1 MAGSGH
7 PPGERRTHAGG
18 GRAMRLLAGLALF
31 CLAFQAGAAPLEN
44 RLAGNPSPYLALHGA
59 DPVHWQ
65 PWGPAVLERA
75 RRENKPVFV
84 SSGYF
89 SCHWCHVMQRESYRN
104 PGIAALLN
112 RHFIPV
118 KIDRELRPALDG
130 HLIEFVRRT
139 RGNAGWPLNVFLTP
153 EGYPLFG
160 LTYSPPE
167 AFETL
172 LTRLAALWERSG
184 TELAADARNALA
196 AWAGEQ
202 SVEPFA
208 GPMDAGAL
216 SDALTAMALSLGDS
230 LEGGFGL
237 QNRFPMSPQ
246 WRVLLDRAGDDGA
259 LRQLVELTLD
269 QMATQGMRDHIGGGF
284 FRYTVDPAWQVPHF
298 EKMLYNQAGLA
309 RLYLKAARV
318 LGRDD
323 YRAVAADTLAFAVR
337 ALQEADGGFIS
348 SLSAVDPRDVE
359 GGGYLWSEA
368 ELAASLDP
376 EELAFARK
384 RWRLAAPPALDEG
397 HLPVDHRSPGQLA
410 EESGGEAAELRAL
423 EARVRAKLAAAK
435 RERSHPRDH
444 KKLAAWNGLML
455 SALAEGARVLDEP
468 GLEAAGRRLRDY
480 LVDRLLAGGTLSRAL
495 GPEGAIGSAGLED
508 YAYVAAGLRDWGLHR
523 GSPEDLR
530 IAEGLVREAWKR
542 FFTDEG
548 WLTGEG
554 MLIPGIAR
562 EAAVTDGALPSA
574 SAIVIR
580 LTLESRPPELD
591 DEAERA
597 LRIAYRPALEA
608 PLWHASYVPVFAEWA
623 RLKSAGNPGSA
634 VPHAGAVEQ

>member
-1 MAGSGH
+1 MAASGQ
-7 PPGERRTHAGG
+7 PSGERRPGAGG

-31 CLAFQAGAAPLEN
+31 CLAFQTGAAPLEN

-104 PGIAALLN
+104 PAIAALLN

-172 LTRLAALWERSG
+172 LTRLAALWAESG
-184 TELAADARNALA
+184 TELAADARTALA
-196 AWAGEQ
+196 AWAGERLT
-202 SVEPFA
+202 EPFA
-208 GPMDAGAL
+208 GDMDAGAL
-216 SDALTAMALSLGDS
+216 AEALTATALSLGDS
-230 LEGGFGL
+230 FEGGFGL

-246 WRVLLDRAGDDGA
+246 WLALLDGAGGDGA
-259 LRQLVELTLD
+259 LRQLIELTLD
-269 QMATQGMRDHIGGGF
+269 RMATQGMRDHIVGGF
-284 FRYTVDPAWQVPHF
+284 FRYTVDPGWQVPHF

-318 LGRDD
+318 LGRED
-323 YRAVAADTLAFAVR
+323 YRAVAADTLAFAIRV
-337 ALQEADGGFIS
+337 LQEGDGGFIS
-348 SLSAVDPRDVE
+348 SLSAVDSRDVE
-359 GGGYLWSEA
+359 GAAYLWSNA
-368 ELAASLDP
+368 ELTAALDAG
-376 EELAFARK
+376 ELAFARK
-384 RWRLAAPPALDEG
+384 RWRLDGTPALDGG
-397 HLPVDHRSPGQLA
+397 HLPVDHRSPEQLA
-410 EESGGEAAELRAL
+410 GEWGLEPAELRAL
-423 EARVRAKLAAAK
+423 ETRVKARLAAAK
-435 RERSHPRDH
+435 REQSHPRDH

-455 SALAEGARVLDEP
+455 SALADGARVLGEP

-480 LVDRLLAGGTLSRAL
+480 LVDRLLAGGALSRAL

-523 GSPEDLR
+523 GSPEDLQM
-530 IAEGLVREAWKR
+530 AEGLVREAWRR

-554 MLIPGIAR
+554 MLVPGIAR
-562 EAAVTDGALPSA
+562 EAAVADGALPSP

-580 LTLESRPPELD
+580 LTLESRLPELAGKV
-591 DEAERA
+591 EQA
-597 LRIAYRPALEA
+597 LRLAYPAALEA

-623 RLKSAGNPGSA
+623 RLKAAGNPGSA